1 MAKHKINLK
10 KISTLPPD
18 SVSEAHARKK
28 CEEWTIKLADIQQR
42 LFAQR
47 QFSVLVIIQGMDA
60 SGKDGAVKNVFSGLN
75 PAGCRVKSFKKPTEE
90 EDAHDFLWRIHR
102 ECPEQG
108 MIQIFN
114 RSHYEDILVP
124 SVHQLADSEALL
136 FRLKAIHHFEELL
149 VRSNTIVLK
158 FYLHVSESEQKKRID
173 ERKTDPHK
181 RWKYQEA
188 DIIETRHRDRYMEV
202 YNDLLNNPGVVPW
215 NVVPADKNWYKNYI
229 ILKTILDTL
238 SLYSIHYPQIE
249 IED

>member
-1 MAKHKINLK
+1 MKKINLR
-10 KISTLPPD
+10 KISSLPP
-18 SVSEAHARKK
+18 SGISEDLARSKSQEWIKK
-28 CEEWTIKLADIQQR
+28 LTVIQQK
-42 LFAQR
+42 LYAQR

-90 EDAHDFLWRIHR
+90 EEAHDFLWRIHR
-102 ECPEQG
+102 ECPEKG

-114 RSHYEDILVP
+114 RSQYEDILVP
-124 SVHQLADSEALL
+124 SVHQLADKEELL

-149 VRSNTIVLK
+149 VKSNTIVLK
-158 FYLHVSESEQKKRID
+158 FYLHVSEQEQRKRID

-181 RWKYQEA
+181 RWKYQKA
-188 DIIETRHRDRYMEV
+188 DIIETRHRERYMDV
-202 YNDLLNNPGVVPW
+202 YDDLLNNPGLVPW
-215 NVVPADKNWYKNYI
+215 HVVPADKNWYKNYL

-238 SLYSIHYPQIE
+238 SPYPIHYPQGE